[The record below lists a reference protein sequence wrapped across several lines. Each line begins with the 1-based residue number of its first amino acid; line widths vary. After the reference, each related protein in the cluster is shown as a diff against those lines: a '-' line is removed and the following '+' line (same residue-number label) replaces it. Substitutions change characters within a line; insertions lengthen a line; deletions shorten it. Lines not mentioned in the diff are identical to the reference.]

1 MRVPADQRKTRECG
15 FSKGLMAQSR
25 SLQPSAVGVHE
36 LPSGPNAVRAVFY
49 RDITDSD
56 VDRASELVGE
66 SLGLPGLTRGRNP
79 FSQ

>member
-1 MRVPADQRKTRECG
+1 MRFFEGTNG
-15 FSKGLMAQSR
+15 QSR
-25 SLQPSAVGVHE
+25 SLQTSAVGVHE

-66 SLGLPGLTRGRNP
+66 ALVSLD
-79 FSQ
+79 